1 MTIQWVTG
9 FLDFPAS
16 VFEAGRHFWLGVTG
30 YTLSP
35 PRGPRADFATL
46 VPGEG
51 DAYLRVQRTYD
62 GPVIRAARRSAP
74 IRTWPAQAPARRWP
88 GTRAC

>member
-1 MTIQWVTG
+1 LTGRAWEPWHMAIQWVTG
-9 FLDFPAS
+9 FLDFPAP

-30 YTLSP
+30 YTPSP
-35 PRGPRADFATL
+35 PGADFATL

-62 GPVIRAARRSAP
+62 GAAGCHLERNS
-74 IRTWPAQAPARRWP
+74 QA
-88 GTRAC
+88 GMT